1 MRALHP
7 CGTGCNGKRLTGSE
21 YGNEK
26 HTGEKIGPCITGR
39 SAPYS
44 AVVKEGWRKI
54 CGDRCSASDG
64 VEAEFINQASHLMY

>member
-1 MRALHP
+1 M
-7 CGTGCNGKRLTGSE
+7 
-21 YGNEK
+21 
-26 HTGEKIGPCITGR
+26 GEKIGPCITGR

-64 VEAEFINQASHLMY
+64 GEAEFINQAGHLMY

>member
-26 HTGEKIGPCITGR
+26 HTGEKICLCITER

-44 AVVKEGWRKI
+44 VAVKWGW
-54 CGDRCSASDG
+54 GSTSAVLAG
-64 VEAEFINQASHLMY
+64 EAELMNQTGYR